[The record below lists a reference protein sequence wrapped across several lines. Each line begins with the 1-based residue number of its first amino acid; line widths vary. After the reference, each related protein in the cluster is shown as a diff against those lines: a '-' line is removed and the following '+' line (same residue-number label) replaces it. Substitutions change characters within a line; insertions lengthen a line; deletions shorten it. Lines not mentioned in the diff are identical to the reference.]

1 MQESRDEL
9 FHQICNLLQKKFSIT
24 LCSKNVHFKKTDMNI
39 LYIHLTNQM

>member
-9 FHQICNLLQKKFSIT
+9 FHQICNLLQKNSQLHCVPKTST
-24 LCSKNVHFKKTDMNI
+24 LKKTDMNI